1 MTFHVFRMSLVATAI
16 ALAGCTGTAP
26 PALANKEAPVVAT
39 PLPAPAPAQAAAGV
53 AAVTAKPHVVVLAT
67 GGTIA
72 GAGASAMNSATY
84 TAAKVPVDKL
94 LAGLPELANVANVS
108 GEQVFQIAS
117 ESFTNDNLLTLAK
130 RVSQL
135 ARQDGIDGI
144 VITHGTDT
152 LAETAY
158 FLSLTVHTDKPI
170 ALVGSMRPG
179 TALSADGALNLVN
192 AVSVAAS
199 KEAKGKGVFVTMDD
213 QIQTA
218 RDVNKDVNILT
229 GAFQSQWGPLG
240 MVVEG
245 KNYWF
250 RAPVKRHTLQ
260 SEFNIDSIT
269 SLPQVDIVYA
279 YGNVQPTAVHA
290 LVQAGAKAIVH
301 AGTGNGS
308 VANRMVEPLRQV
320 RSKGVLIVRA
330 SRVPYGFVLRNAEQ
344 PDDKYD
350 WVVAHDMRPEKARIL
365 TMLALTKGASTQELQ
380 RMFWEY

>member
-1 MTFHVFRMSLVATAI
+1 MTFHAFRMSLVATAI
-16 ALAGCTGTAP
+16 AVAGFAGVTPLVQAKDAP
-26 PALANKEAPVVAT
+26 PAVT
-39 PLPAPAPAQAAAGV
+39 TQAPAATSAA
-53 AAVTAKPHVVVLAT
+53 TAKPRVVVLAT

-94 LAGLPELANVANVS
+94 LAGLPELTNVANVT

-135 ARQDGIDGI
+135 AKQDDIDGI

-170 ALVGSMRPG
+170 AVVGSMRPG

-199 KEAKGKGVFVTMDD
+199 KDARGKGVFVTMNDE
-213 QIQTA
+213 IQTA
-218 RDVNKDVNILT
+218 RDVNKDVNIQT
-229 GAFQSQWGPLG
+229 GAFKSQWGPLG

-250 RAPVKRHTLQ
+250 RAPIKRHTLQ

-269 SLPQVDIVYA
+269 SLPQVDIVYS
-279 YGNVQPTAVHA
+279 YGNVQPTALNA
-290 LVQAGAKAIVH
+290 LVGAGTKAIVH

-308 VANRMVEPLRQV
+308 VADRMVEPLRQAQ
-320 RSKGVLIVRA
+320 SKGVMIVRS